1 MRSCSLAK
9 AYQQV
14 TGFACVP
21 SAKQHFDAALV
32 NRPLIPPLTPK
43 KITRTKR
50 DCENHL
56 KLCGH
61 YKYQSNRTKRQ
72 YEAIY
77 YLPSVCSTN
86 SSLDST
92 TPKISASSLVTVP
105 WSSSQGVESLD
116 MYFTQYHMS
125 DVEVKTMEQM
135 LIELI
140 VDTAIPFN
148 ITDRPRFRRFVE

>member
-21 SAKQHFDAALV
+21 SANKHFDAALV
-32 NRPLIPPLTPK
+32 KRPLIPPLPPK

-61 YKYQSNRTKRQ
+61 YKSQSNCMKLH

-77 YLPSVCSTN
+77 ELPSVYSTN
-86 SSLDST
+86 SSLAFP
-92 TPKISASSLVTVP
+92 TPTISASYLVTVTWP
-105 WSSSQGVESLD
+105 ISQWVESLD
-116 MYFTQYHMS
+116 MDFAQYHMS
-125 DVEVKTMEQM
+125 DSDVKNME
-135 LIELI
+135 
-140 VDTAIPFN
+140 
-148 ITDRPRFRRFVE
+148 